1 MERRLEDRTSCLRYE
16 KYKNLNVILRR
27 DIIRGKE
34 MLIFIC
40 TVFFATEDR
49 WSLEGMKLIPS

>member
-1 MERRLEDRTSCLRYE
+1 MGRRLQDRTSCLRYGN
-16 KYKNLNVILRR
+16 YKNLNVILRR
-27 DIIRGKE
+27 DSLRGKE

-40 TVFFATEDR
+40 TVLFATEDR